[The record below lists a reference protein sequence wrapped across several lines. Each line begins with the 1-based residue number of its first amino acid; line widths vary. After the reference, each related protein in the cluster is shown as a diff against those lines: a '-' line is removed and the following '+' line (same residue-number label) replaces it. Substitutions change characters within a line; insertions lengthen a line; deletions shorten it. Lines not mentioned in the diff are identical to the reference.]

1 MRRVV
6 FNQKGGV
13 GKSSITCN
21 LAAISAS
28 RGLRTLVVDLD
39 VQGNSSYYLGVDVH
53 APANRDAEESV
64 AHLLQ
69 RSAGGWFNTPRAA
82 IGFVQET
89 QFERLDLLAAS
100 PLLNTIV
107 TELESRYKI
116 YKLREALDEL
126 ADEYD
131 RVYIDTPPNFNFY
144 SKIALIAADRVLIP
158 YDCDSFSKQALY
170 QLLDNALDLKQ
181 DHNPNLAIEGIVVN
195 QFNGQANLPRAL
207 IAELKTEQLPVL
219 DQFLSTSV
227 KMKESHHT
235 QKPLVFGAPSH
246 KLTGEFIALFEHLE
260 GIDAPQSA
268 TPVAAPLTDPVA

>member
-13 GKSSITCN
+13 GKSSIACN

-28 RGLRTLVVDLD
+28 RGLRTLLVDLD

-53 APANRDAEESV
+53 APENRDAEESV

-69 RSAGGWFNTPRAA
+69 RNAGGWFNTPRAA

-89 QFERLDLLAAS
+89 RFERLDLLAAS
-100 PLLNTIV
+100 PLLNAIV

-126 ADEYD
+126 ATEYD

-144 SKIALIAADRVLIP
+144 SKVALIAADRVLIP

-181 DHNPNLAIEGIVVN
+181 DHNRNLAIEGIVVN
-195 QFNGQANLPRAL
+195 QFNGQANLPRTL
-207 IAELKTEQLPVL
+207 IDELKSEQLPVL

-227 KMKESHHT
+227 KMKESHHL
-235 QKPLVFGAPSH
+235 QKPLIFAAPNH
-246 KLTGEFIALFEHLE
+246 KLTREFVALFEQLE
-260 GIDAPQSA
+260 VVEPA
-268 TPVAAPLTDPVA
+268 VAV